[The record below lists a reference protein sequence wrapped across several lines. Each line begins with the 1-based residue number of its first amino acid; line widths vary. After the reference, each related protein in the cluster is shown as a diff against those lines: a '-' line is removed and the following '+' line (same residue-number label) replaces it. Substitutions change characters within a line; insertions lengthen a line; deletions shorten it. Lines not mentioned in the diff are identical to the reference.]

1 MEHVLDLLTTVWLGM
16 PVWVWLK
23 FLTIVLLV
31 MALDLGVLHRDAHAV
46 SFRES
51 LFTSAL
57 YVVLAVGFA
66 AVVYALYDGPPPQGS
81 IDKQI
86 LNAPS
91 DAARAWTAV
100 QLYLTGY
107 IVEYTLAM
115 DNVFVIG
122 LIFSYFAVPRE
133 FQHRVL
139 FWGILGVIVL
149 RAIMIGL
156 GAALIAHAAWV
167 LYLFAMFLIATGV
180 KLLWT
185 ASNAEEEMKENFL
198 IRWMRGHMRITEG
211 LRGQRFF
218 VREPEPK
225 TGKPVLWATPL
236 FLCLVMV
243 EFADV
248 IFAVDSVPA
257 IFLIT
262 QEPFIVYTSNIFAII
277 GLRALYFTLAAMVHR
292 FHYLKYALALVLI
305 FIGAKIFV
313 GDFFP
318 AGKVPVEISLGVT
331 FALLGGGVL
340 YSLWATRK
348 EKRALGA

>member
-1 MEHVLDLLTTVWLGM
+1 MV
-16 PVWVWLK
+16 
-23 FLTIVLLV
+23 
-31 MALDLGVLHRDAHAV
+31 LDLGVLHRDAHAV

-51 LFTSAL
+51 LVTSAL

-66 AVVYALYDGPPPQGS
+66 AVVYALYNGPPPQGS
-81 IDKQI
+81 IDQQI

-122 LIFSYFAVPRE
+122 LIFTYSPCRASFSTAFFLGHPRRHPVARDHDRPWRDP
-133 FQHRVL
+133 HRARGMGAL
-139 FWGILGVIVL
+139 SL
-149 RAIMIGL
+149 RGL
-156 GAALIAHAAWV
+156 PHRHGREAPL
-167 LYLFAMFLIATGV
+167 
-180 KLLWT
+180 T
-185 ASNAEEEMKENFL
+185 AGNAEEAMKENFL
-198 IRWMRGHMRITEG
+198 IRWMRGHMRITQG
-211 LRGQRFF
+211 LRGQSFF

-225 TGKPVLWATPL
+225 TGKTVLWATPL

-262 QEPFIVYTSNIFAII
+262 QDPSSSTHRTSSPSSDCA
-277 GLRALYFTLAAMVHR
+277 RS
-292 FHYLKYALALVLI
+292 
-305 FIGAKIFV
+305 
-313 GDFFP
+313 
-318 AGKVPVEISLGVT
+318 ISRWPRWCIAST
-331 FALLGGGVL
+331 I
-340 YSLWATRK
+340 
-348 EKRALGA
+348 